1 MFLLLTILQMLLYH
15 FKGCIIMADYACQN
29 GNNLFIYCPLIFCIL
44 PCHTQKYVP
53 LPWTWVKFYD
63 GLIYHKWC
71 HMTPMR
77 DLNRCPRFC
86 LTRSWDTPPWNV
98 AAMLWG
104 SPGDTAESVCRCSSQ
119 QPVSTASLVLGDS
132 SDGPSLQPLSHSSW
146 SQAEQGSGPWRT
158 LSKSQIYEQ
167 NACLC

>member
-1 MFLLLTILQMLLYH
+1 
-15 FKGCIIMADYACQN
+15 MADYACQN

-53 LPWTWVKFYD
+53 LPWSWVKFYD

-119 QPVSTASLVLGDS
+119 QPTASINCQPCAGGLFRWPQPPAFKPQQLKPSRTRQWSLKNPSKITDLWVKCMLVL
-132 SDGPSLQPLSHSSW
+132 SHWVSKW
-146 SQAEQGSGPWRT
+146 FATEQ
-158 LSKSQIYEQ
+158 
-167 NACLC
+167 